1 MDTAEP
7 AFWLPILQ
15 IVWIDTLLSGDNAVV
30 IALACRS
37 LPAEQRKLG
46 IVLGSCAAIALRIAF
61 SLLLAELLGLPFVK
75 ITGGVV
81 LLWIAIR
88 LAGPEEF
95 KADIPP
101 AKALW
106 SAIRII
112 AMADAIMSLDNM
124 LAIVAVA
131 KGSTLLIFFGL
142 AFSIPFLIGGSA
154 IILALLNRF
163 PILIWAGAILL
174 GWVAGDLIGSDSALP
189 ASVGAPFAAWGGVA
203 GAALAA
209 AAAALRR
216 WHRGAAKER

>member
-61 SLLLAELLGLPFVK
+61 SLLLAELLGLPFIK
-75 ITGGVV
+75 IIGGVV

-101 AKALW
+101 AEALW

>member
-61 SLLLAELLGLPFVK
+61 SLLLAELLGLPFIK
-75 ITGGVV
+75 IIGGVV

-101 AKALW
+101 AEALW

-142 AFSIPFLIGGSA
+142 AFSMPFLIGGSA